1 MKEKNTPR
9 EESVQS
15 SYPSL
20 TLTPIRED
28 STCALLRQGNLEG
41 WTRKSY
47 LRVADYFDKKD
58 PIACLCWGDLA
69 RRCYK

>member
-15 SYPSL
+15 MFPSL

-47 LRVADYFDKKD
+47 LRVAEYYEYKN
-58 PIACLCWGDLA
+58 PIACLRWLNHA
-69 RRCYK
+69 RRCQK

>member
-9 EESVQS
+9 EERVQS
-15 SYPSL
+15 MFPSL
-20 TLTPIRED
+20 TLTPVRED
-28 STCALLRQGNLEG
+28 TICALLRQGNLDG

-58 PIACLCWGDLA
+58 PIACLFWVDLA

>member
-9 EESVQS
+9 QESVQS
-15 SYPSL
+15 MFPSL

-28 STCALLRQGNLEG
+28 STCALIRKGNAEG

-58 PIACLCWGDLA
+58 PIACLFWVDLA
-69 RRCYK
+69 RRCHK

>member
-47 LRVADYFDKKD
+47 LRVAD
-58 PIACLCWGDLA
+58 
-69 RRCYK
+69 

>member
-9 EESVQS
+9 EESVQRIF
-15 SYPSL
+15 PSL
-20 TLTPIRED
+20 TLSPIRED

-58 PIACLCWGDLA
+58 PIACLFWVDLA
-69 RRCYK
+69 RRCHK

>member
-1 MKEKNTPR
+1 MKEKNTHR

-15 SYPSL
+15 MFPSL

-28 STCALLRQGNLEG
+28 STCALIRKGNAEG

-58 PIACLCWGDLA
+58 PIACLFWVDLA
-69 RRCYK
+69 RRCHK